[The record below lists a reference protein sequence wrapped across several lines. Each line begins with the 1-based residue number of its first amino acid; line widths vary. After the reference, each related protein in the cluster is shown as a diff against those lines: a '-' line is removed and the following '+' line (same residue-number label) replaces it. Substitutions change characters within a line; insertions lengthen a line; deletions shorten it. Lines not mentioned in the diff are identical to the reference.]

1 MKRKAKG
8 DPKNELEEDHQRKG
22 RVENGIVSGESAVQ
36 EARELLSLA
45 EAMCGASRDGE
56 EGDLERMVF
65 RLDGNGGLLVSKIDQ
80 PGISHLSGSQTMDN
94 GQNGECIEEQRTEM
108 NQEVNQPQL
117 PDPPSPSGPKED
129 PSSSRVQQR
138 TLDLK
143 SPPFDPKNWPAD
155 AHARC
160 HMYSRPNCLEESHLI
175 PHETTRVVYLSITSH
190 RMEGNVAFSMALWL
204 SETLGIDLDVLVSPF
219 PSLS

>member
-8 DPKNELEEDHQRKG
+8 DPKNECYQKLGQD
-22 RVENGIVSGESAVQ
+22 VESAVQ

-45 EAMCGASRDGE
+45 EAMCGAARDGE
-56 EGDLERMVF
+56 EGDLERLVF

-80 PGISHLSGSQTMDN
+80 QGISQLSGGLESQTMDN

-160 HMYSRPNCLEESHLI
+160 HMYSRSNCLEESHLI

-190 RMEGNVAFSMALWL
+190 RIEGNVAFSMALWL

-219 PSLS
+219 HSLS